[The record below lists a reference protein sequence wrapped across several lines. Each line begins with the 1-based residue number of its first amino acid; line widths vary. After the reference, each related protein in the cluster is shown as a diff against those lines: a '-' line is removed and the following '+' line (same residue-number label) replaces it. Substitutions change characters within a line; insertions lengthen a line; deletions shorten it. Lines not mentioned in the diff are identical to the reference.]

1 MATDTAE
8 RTDEDGRAVSVDP
21 STFTT
26 FLTRVVAVSDVHD
39 HLRRITFAGGDLVD
53 FAPVGPDTF
62 LYLLL
67 PPPGKTELTIDQS
80 FTWDACFKMPD
91 ETRPVGGYYT
101 VREWRPQSCEL
112 DILAVLHDHAGP
124 ASSWAARARPGD
136 PVALWGPRTS
146 WNPPPDTD
154 RYLLVAD
161 ETGLPAAA
169 VIIETL
175 PAGTPIRL
183 VAQVTDATTH
193 QDLAVTPTTE
203 VTWLHH
209 HDAPTAER
217 VSQLRE
223 AVDGMVWPEG
233 TTYVWGGGES
243 RALTKV
249 RRYVRDD
256 VGLPAESVELVAYW
270 RAEQ

>member
-8 RTDEDGRAVSVDP
+8 RAVSVDL
-21 STFTT
+21 SSFTT
-26 FLTRVVAVSDVHD
+26 FLTQVVAVSDVHT

-62 LYLLL
+62 AYLLL
-67 PPPGKTELTIDQS
+67 PPPGKTELTIDAS

-91 ETRPVGGYYT
+91 ATRPVGGYYT
-101 VREWRPQSCEL
+101 VRAWRPETCEL

-124 ASSWAARARPGD
+124 ASSWAARAQPGD

-146 WNPPPDTD
+146 WKPPEGTD

-175 PAGTPIRL
+175 PAGTPLRL
-183 VAQVTDATTH
+183 VAQVTDASTH
-193 QDLAVTPTTE
+193 QDLGDTGDVE

-209 HDAPTAER
+209 HGAPTSER
-217 VSQLRE
+217 VAQLRE
-223 AVDGMVWPEG
+223 AVTGKVWDEG
-233 TTYVWGGGES
+233 STYVWGGGES

-249 RRYVRDD
+249 RRYVRDE
-256 VGLPAESVELVAYW
+256 VGLPAEAVELVAYW